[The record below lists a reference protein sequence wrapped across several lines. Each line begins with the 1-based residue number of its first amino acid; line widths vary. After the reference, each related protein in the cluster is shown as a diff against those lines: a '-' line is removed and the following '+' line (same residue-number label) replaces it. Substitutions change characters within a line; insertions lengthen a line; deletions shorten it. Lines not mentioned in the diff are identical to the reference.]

1 VLTTRLPVVLLL
13 VFGGWSVQELAP
25 VSAQDPRAAQ
35 PAPQAERGD
44 FEVLTKG
51 IVASRPFEARFTAI
65 PIRLSFR
72 NLVMGR
78 GETQGLKFDARVLM
92 ELRQG
97 GVVTTVN
104 QQKTERRAG
113 DFWVVERGVSIA
125 IQNPN
130 EVAVIRAIY
139 MFAGSQ

>member
-1 VLTTRLPVVLLL
+1 MLTTRFAVLVSLCLTVASLDVLARLPP
-13 VFGGWSVQELAP
+13 QNP
-25 VSAQDPRAAQ
+25 QPAQ
-35 PAPQAERGD
+35 PTPQAERGD

-65 PIRLSFR
+65 PVRLSFR

-78 GETQGLKFDARVLM
+78 GEAQEMKFDTKVLM

-97 GVVTTVN
+97 GVVTIVN
-104 QQKTERRAG
+104 QQKTERRPG
-113 DFWVVERGVSIA
+113 DFWVVERGVPVS

-130 EVAVIRAIY
+130 EVSVIRAIY
-139 MFAGSQ
+139 VFAGNQ